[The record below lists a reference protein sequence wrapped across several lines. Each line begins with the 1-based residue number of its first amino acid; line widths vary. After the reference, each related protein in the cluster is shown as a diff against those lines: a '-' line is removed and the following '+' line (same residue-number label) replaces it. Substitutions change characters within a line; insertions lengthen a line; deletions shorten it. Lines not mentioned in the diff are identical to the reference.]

1 MNRRRF
7 LETALA
13 MGAGVTLESAGRAA
27 AQGDAPTVAFTF
39 DDFNIFDVPVL
50 SGSARNRAMLD
61 VLQAHG
67 LKAAVFVIGRNV
79 ETPETM
85 RLLEAWNEAGHLV
98 GNHTYS
104 HRRYSR
110 SPFSEFTEDVLR
122 CDAVLRRLPQFRKLL
137 RFPFL
142 DEGATAEQRD
152 RMRVF
157 LVEREYRNAHIT
169 IDASDW
175 YIDGRLRARLERQR
189 DADTSPYRKFYLDHI
204 LERAQFYDSLSR
216 QVLGRS
222 VRHTVLLHHNVL
234 NALFLADL
242 IRMFKSS
249 GWAVIDARDA
259 FEDPIF
265 RATPDV
271 LPAGQSLVWSLA
283 KETGRFESVLRYPG
297 EDGAYEAPK
306 MDALGL

>member
-1 MNRRRF
+1 VLARAG
-7 LETALA
+7 TA
-13 MGAGVTLESAGRAA
+13 V
-27 AQGDAPTVAFTF
+27 AQSEAPRIAFTF
-39 DDFNIFDVPVL
+39 DDFSVFDVPTL
-50 SGSARNRAMLD
+50 SGAARNRAMLD
-61 VLQAHG
+61 ALQAHG
-67 LKAAVFVIGRNV
+67 LKAAMLVIGRNV
-79 ETPETM
+79 EQSETM
-85 RLLEAWNEAGHLV
+85 RLLEAWNEAGHVV

-110 SPFSEFTEDVLR
+110 TPFSEFAEDVLR
-122 CDAVLRRLPQFRKLL
+122 CEAILSRQSQFRKLF
-137 RFPFL
+137 RFPLL

-152 RMRVF
+152 RMRAF
-157 LVEREYRNAHIT
+157 LVERGYRNAHVT

-189 DADTSPYRKFYLDHI
+189 DADTSPYRTFYLDHI
-204 LERAQFYDSLSR
+204 WERAQFYDSLSR
-216 QVLGRS
+216 QVTGRS
-222 VRHTVLLHHNVL
+222 LRHTVLLHHNVL

-242 IRMFKSS
+242 IQMFKDK
-249 GWAVIDARDA
+249 GWRAIDAPDA
-259 FEDPIF
+259 YEDPVF

-283 KETGRFESVLRYPG
+283 RETGRFDGVLRHPG

>member
-1 MNRRRF
+1 MKRRRF
-7 LETALA
+7 LETVLA
-13 MGAGVTLESAGRAA
+13 IGAGTALDSAGRASL
-27 AQGDAPTVAFTF
+27 QRDAPRVAFTF
-39 DDFNIFDVPVL
+39 DDFNIFDVPAI
-50 SGSARNRAMLD
+50 SGDARNRAMLD
-61 VLQAHG
+61 ALHAHG

-85 RLLEAWNEAGHLV
+85 RLLESWSEAGHIV

-110 SPFSEFTEDVLR
+110 IPFSEFSEDVLR
-122 CDAVLRRLPQFRKLL
+122 CDAVLRRLPGFGKFL

-152 RMRVF
+152 RGRAF
-157 LVEREYRNAHIT
+157 LVAQGYRNAHIT

-189 DADTSPYRKFYLDHI
+189 DADVSPYRTFYLDHI
-204 LERAQFYDSLSR
+204 FERAQFYDGLSR
-216 QVLGRS
+216 QVTGRS

-242 IRMFKSS
+242 IRMFKGS

-259 FEDPIF
+259 YEDPIF
-265 RATPDV
+265 RETPKV

-283 KETGRFESVLRYPG
+283 KETGRFDTVLRYPG
-297 EDGAYEAPK
+297 EDGTYEAPK